1 MAEMVSPPT
10 LLDDVAVFPLP
21 DFVVFPGTPVPIHF
35 FEPRYRALIEDV
47 VAGDGLIVTVRLAHG
62 WKGDYEGTPPL
73 EPYGTLTRVVAQRS
87 RSNGSTDAV
96 LLGLG
101 RVAIGDAVLTD
112 RGYRRARVTM
122 LEERMEVPRDTHTSL
137 VACANRL
144 IALLR
149 SRHPDLKLDLD
160 AETPPNRVVDTLA
173 DRFVCDPDERSALLA
188 MTDASERAELVLST
202 LATLTLQLE
211 PNGTMS

>member
-1 MAEMVSPPT
+1 MAELVMPPSA
-10 LLDDVAVFPLP
+10 LDDVPVFPLP

-35 FEPRYRALIEDV
+35 FEARYRALIEDV
-47 VAGDGLIVTVRLAHG
+47 VAHDNLIVTVRLAHG
-62 WKGDYEGTPPL
+62 WKGDYEGTPAI
-73 EPYGTLTRVVAQRS
+73 EPHGTLTRVVAHRS
-87 RSNGSTDAV
+87 RPNGSTDAV

-101 RVAIGDAVLTD
+101 RVAIGECTLGE
-112 RGYRRARVTM
+112 RGYRRARVAM
-122 LEERMEVPRDTHTSL
+122 VEERMDVPRDTHTSL

-149 SRHPDLKLDLD
+149 ARHPDLKLDLD
-160 AETPPNRVVDTLA
+160 ADTPACRVVDTLA

-188 MTDASERAELVLST
+188 MTDASERADIVLST
-202 LATLTLQLE
+202 LATLALTLE